1 MGERQRGEDEEGKRL
16 FVVNDT
22 PEILELFTN
31 LLEAEGYRV
40 TTDRFTIEMGEMM
53 KRIREA
59 QPDLL
64 VLDFLIGG
72 ESHGWQLLQLVRMD
86 RETRGIPVV
95 VCTAAVAVVTEL
107 RPHLDEM
114 GVAVVLKPFDID
126 HLLGVIAD
134 RLRPI
139 EESAPS

>member
-1 MGERQRGEDEEGKRL
+1 MGERRRGEGGTHL

-31 LLEAEGYRV
+31 MFEAEGYRV
-40 TTDRFTIEMGEMM
+40 TTDRFTIEMGAMM
-53 KRIREA
+53 TRIRDLR
-59 QPDLL
+59 PDLI

-72 ESHGWQLLQLVRMD
+72 ESQGWQLLQLLRMD
-86 RETRGIPVV
+86 RETRDIPVV
-95 VCTAAVAVVTEL
+95 VCTAAVAVVTDL
-107 RPHLDEM
+107 QPHLDEM

-126 HLLGVIAD
+126 HLLGVIAN

-139 EESAPS
+139 EESAGS

>member
-1 MGERQRGEDEEGKRL
+1 MGERRSGEGGNHL

-22 PEILELFTN
+22 PEILELFTT

-40 TTDRFTIEMGEMM
+40 TTDRFTIELGEMM
-53 KRIREA
+53 QRIRDL

-86 RETRGIPVV
+86 RETRHIPAV
-95 VCTAAVAVVTEL
+95 VCTAAVGIVTEL

-126 HLLGVIAD
+126 HLLGVIAE
-134 RLRPI
+134 RLKPI
-139 EESAPS
+139 EEAAGA

>member
-1 MGERQRGEDEEGKRL
+1 MGGRRSGEGEKHL

-22 PEILELFTN
+22 PEILELFTT

-40 TTDRFTIEMGEMM
+40 TTDRFTIELGEMM
-53 KRIREA
+53 RRIRDL

-72 ESHGWQLLQLVRMD
+72 ESQGWQLLQLVRMD
-86 RETRGIPVV
+86 RETRDIPVV
-95 VCTAAVAVVTEL
+95 VCTAAVGIVTEL
-107 RPHLDEM
+107 KPHLDEM

-126 HLLGVIAD
+126 HLLGVIAE
-134 RLRPI
+134 RLKPVG
-139 EESAPS
+139 ESAGA